1 MGVVVMH
8 GKGSSP
14 TKHVSRLASTLQG
27 KGYAVANLEMPWS
40 GKRDY
45 DVDVAAADQEVNA
58 ALDGLRA
65 RGAKTMFVAGHRQGG
80 LVELPYGT
88 KPKVD
93 GTIANQQGG
102 NRGKTP

>member
-45 DVDVAAADQEVNA
+45 DVDVAAADKEVNA

-65 RGAKTMFVAGHRQGG
+65 RGAKTLFVAGHSQGG
-80 LVELPYGT
+80 LFALRYGNNH
-88 KPKVD
+88 KEIGSAPWRERV
-93 GTIANQQGG
+93 GEYV
-102 NRGKTP
+102 